1 MDALL
6 FFSFRFLCLPFL
18 PDLFT
23 YTMLLEAWYLH
34 SSVLPLLDR
43 LWSACLVYSLAA
55 TYGGG
60 WKDEWMDGMRSM
72 HTPSIQRRRFNTCPS
87 VLDLPGSDVGFLDSQ
102 DRTFCISYFFSFP
115 GFLGALSFLS
125 VRGHGCISG
134 WDGNGWGELCAPD
147 TVSSSRG
154 GRAYELLSGTR
165 WFGSDRKRMGMTMC
179 LLYTIDM
186 NQWRCFVYYST
197 RPLIPHAVD
206 GSMILPLA

>member
-1 MDALL
+1 MGLISLSFLSWGSGRRKEHGYPWTASRLLLCGRDDRMDALL

-60 WKDEWMDGMRSM
+60 WKGEWMDGMRSM

-115 GFLGALSFLS
+115 GFFGGPPFPFCQRSRLHFG
-125 VRGHGCISG
+125 VG
-134 WDGNGWGELCAPD
+134 WEW
-147 TVSSSRG
+147 
-154 GRAYELLSGTR
+154 
-165 WFGSDRKRMGMTMC
+165 MG
-179 LLYTIDM
+179 
-186 NQWRCFVYYST
+186 
-197 RPLIPHAVD
+197 
-206 GSMILPLA
+206 